1 MIDMTELID
10 DWAILLDAKY
20 DFAYAEDML
29 NMEEY
34 LDLVEK
40 SYDAIKEF
48 YAKVDGLKK
57 VLPHE
62 IMEYMNLLEEISMY
76 AAPCYV
82 DESENNTFALSRI
95 IAEELAALA
104 ANYNYAKED
113 EEIPFKEG
121 VLSSVTGFD
130 YEIERVLYYDVKEKD
145 TSDFSEVAKAIG
157 F

>member
-1 MIDMTELID
+1 
-10 DWAILLDAKY
+10 
-20 DFAYAEDML
+20 
-29 NMEEY
+29 
-34 LDLVEK
+34 
-40 SYDAIKEF
+40 
-48 YAKVDGLKK
+48 
-57 VLPHE
+57 
-62 IMEYMNLLEEISMY
+62 MEYMNLLEEISMY